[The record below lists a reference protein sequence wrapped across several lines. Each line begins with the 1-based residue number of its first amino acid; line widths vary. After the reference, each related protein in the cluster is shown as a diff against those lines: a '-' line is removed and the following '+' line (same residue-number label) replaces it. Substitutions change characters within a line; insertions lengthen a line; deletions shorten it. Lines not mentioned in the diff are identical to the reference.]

1 MKEIAIIGS
10 YCDSTLKL
18 KTLEKTIDDCK
29 KNGLDVLVYGKYP
42 IPVEIQNKCDFF
54 MFEKK
59 NPVFNNRYSVVW
71 KYINDR
77 HIRKT
82 MHDFG
87 FAAIEQIINGLGISY
102 LHNYSV
108 GYWINYDVDLTNF
121 NEFKNVSLEK
131 LKTFDIFSYRFDIE
145 KKIGIEMTSMVFNIQ
160 KCYNKL
166 NGLLTSTH
174 YIKFCN
180 VDQVSLAEHFME
192 YCFNLSELSVNINEE
207 KPIMKALIN
216 NQGTRVF
223 GDIPN
228 QKSKLFKFFYN
239 CYIGKSKDLNKN
251 LIYIYNLRIEINE
264 IVINY
269 GNGNKTFNNVQLSEY
284 QNYKTYEIIIDEPI
298 IKLEIISVNGEMINE
313 ILDEQLDDFYF
324 EKNTIEITKK

>member
-59 NPVFNNRYSVVW
+59 NPVFNNRHSLVW
-71 KYINDR
+71 RYNSDRYIV
-77 HIRKT
+77 KS
-82 MHDFG
+82 MYDFG
-87 FAAIEQIINGLGISY
+87 FAATEQVINGLGISY
-102 LHNYSV
+102 LHNYSI
-108 GYWINYDVDLTNF
+108 GYWINYDVDLKNF
-121 NEFKNVSLEK
+121 NEFKNISLEK
-131 LKTFDIFSYRFDIE
+131 LKTFDIFSYRFNLE
-145 KKIGIEMTSMVFNIQ
+145 EKIGIEMTSMVFNVQ

-174 YIKFCN
+174 YLKFC
-180 VDQVSLAEHFME
+180 DIKKDGLAEHFME
-192 YCFNLSELSVNINEE
+192 YCFNLSELNFFISEE
-207 KPIMKALIN
+207 KPIMPALIN

-223 GDIPN
+223 GNIPN
-228 QKSKLFKFFYN
+228 PTSKIFKFFYN

-251 LIYIYNLRIEINE
+251 VIYIYNLRIEINE

-269 GNGNKTFNNVQLSEY
+269 GNGNKTFNNLLLLEY

-298 IKLEIISVNGEMINE
+298 TKLEIVSVNGEMINE
-313 ILDEQLDDFYF
+313 ILDERLDDFYF

>member
-10 YCDSTLKL
+10 YCDSTFKL

-59 NPVFNNRYSVVW
+59 NPVFN
-71 KYINDR
+71 DR
-77 HIRKT
+77 HSLVWRYHSDRFIIKS
-82 MHDFG
+82 MYDYG

-102 LHNYSV
+102 LHNYSI
-108 GYWINYDVDLTNF
+108 GYWINYDVDLTNLD
-121 NEFKNVSLEK
+121 EFKKTSLEN
-131 LKTFDIFSYRFDIE
+131 LKTFDIFSYRFNVE
-145 KKIGIEMTSMVFNIQ
+145 EKIGIEMTCMGFNVQ

-166 NGLLTSTH
+166 KGLLTSNH
-174 YIKFCN
+174 YLKFFNIKK
-180 VDQVSLAEHFME
+180 DGLAEHFME
-192 YCFNLSELSVNINEE
+192 YCFNLSELNFIINEE
-207 KPIMKALIN
+207 KPIMPSLIN

-228 QKSKLFKFFYN
+228 PTSKIFKFFNN

-251 LIYIYNLRIEINE
+251 VIYIYNLKIEIDE

-269 GNGNKTFNNVQLSEY
+269 GNGNKTFNNLQLLEY
-284 QNYKTYEIIIDEPI
+284 LNYKTYEIIIDEPI
-298 IKLEIISVNGEMINE
+298 AKLEIISVNGEIINE
-313 ILDEQLDDFYF
+313 VLDERLDDFYF
-324 EKNTIEITKK
+324 QKNTIEIKK

>member
-59 NPVFNNRYSVVW
+59 NPVYNNRYSVVW
-71 KYINDR
+71 KYINNR

-82 MHDFG
+82 MYDFG
-87 FAAIEQIINGLGISY
+87 FAAVEQIINGLGISC
-102 LHNYSV
+102 LHNYSI
-108 GYWINYDVDLTNF
+108 GYWINY
-121 NEFKNVSLEK
+121 
-131 LKTFDIFSYRFDIE
+131 
-145 KKIGIEMTSMVFNIQ
+145 
-160 KCYNKL
+160 
-166 NGLLTSTH
+166 
-174 YIKFCN
+174 IKFCN
-180 VDQVSLAEHFME
+180 INQESLAEHFME

-251 LIYIYNLRIEINE
+251 VIYIYNIKIEINE

-269 GNGNKTFNNVQLSEY
+269 GNGNKTFNNLQSLEY
-284 QNYKTYEIIIDEPI
+284 LNYKTYEIIIDEPI
-298 IKLEIISVNGEMINE
+298 VKLEIISVNGEMINE
-313 ILDEQLDDFYF
+313 VLDERLDDFYF
-324 EKNTIEITKK
+324 QKNTIEIKKIT